1 MGLKFK
7 DIVVSDEITID
18 MLSGKSIA
26 IDGYNI
32 LYQFLTTIRGPD
44 GSLLVNSKGEVTSH
58 LTGLFSRI
66 VTFLEK
72 GIQPVFVFD
81 GKPPALKLK
90 ERERRRALKEKA
102 QVAYDVAS
110 EREDIKGMKKH
121 SSRMTRITPE
131 ILDST
136 KKLLFAFGLPLVEAP
151 SEGEAQVA
159 SLVCQ
164 GKVDYAVSQD
174 FDTLLYGAPKLIR
187 NLSLGNRR
195 KNKGA
200 YGTVSISPE
209 LIVLQKVLV
218 KLDVTLDQLTVMAIL
233 TGTDYNYGGVK
244 GIGPKKALGLVKKF
258 GTDFDSLFSEV
269 TWSFVVSWKEIY
281 DLIKN
286 MPVDKDVVIEFGAVD
301 TEAVIKLLCD
311 DFGFRHERIEKQLS
325 RLDKVT
331 AGKKQQSLSQF
342 F

>member
-26 IDGYNI
+26 IDGYNM

-44 GSLLVNSKGEVTSH
+44 GSLLVNGKGEVTSH

-66 VTFLEK
+66 ITFLEK

-81 GKPPALKLK
+81 GAPPALKLE
-90 ERERRRALKEKA
+90 ERKRRRALKEEA

-110 EREDIKGMKKH
+110 EREDLDGMKKFA
-121 SSRMTRITPE
+121 SRMTRITPE
-131 ILDST
+131 ILNST

-174 FDTLLYGAPKLIR
+174 FDTLLYGTPRLVR
-187 NLSLGNRR
+187 NLSLSNRR
-195 KNKGA
+195 KKKGV
-200 YGTVSISPE
+200 YGTVFVSPE
-209 LIVLQKVLV
+209 LITLQKVLE

-244 GIGPKKALGLVKKF
+244 GIGPKKALGLVKKH
-258 GTDFDSLFSEV
+258 GTDFDTLFSEV
-269 TWSFVVSWKEIY
+269 TWTFAVSWKEIY

-286 MPVDKDVVIEFGAVD
+286 MPVNKDVVIEFGAVD
-301 TEAVIKLLCD
+301 TGAVVQLLCD
-311 DFGFRHERIEKQLS
+311 NFGFGHERIEKQLS